1 MKKYDRLETKVDV
14 AGLTRSVFVIVDSE
28 TKLPNFES
36 SLWLMHEYTRAY
48 DAYKRLAD
56 RVRDFMNFCEEK
68 GFDYLDLGQ
77 AEFIS
82 YLVKYRHKE
91 LGNSAS
97 TVHQHGMS
105 VEAFMKGMFN
115 LGFTRNQVTL
125 PKNFVDENFT
135 QQVKKQLGKQG
146 SLDPFDLYARYLNN
160 EEFENVIAYVA
171 GKSERVRVRDVLAM
185 RLAFETGVR
194 SAEVV
199 REDNFTVKKIRAA
212 ITSAGDADTVSFT
225 IIGKGKG
232 AGKPRRID
240 LPVAL
245 AKRLLTYHKEHVGKG
260 DHIFVNNQGGILR
273 SQHCS
278 EVFTEAK
285 KALIQAQDQEAVY
298 RLDLWTQHF
307 DTRTFHSLRHSYATR
322 EAEFIRTAR
331 GGLGRHYDHLRQ
343 TMGHT
348 SAETTK
354 IYIHFAT
361 NLFGTDEEKNELFET
376 LETVDNRKWNSIRK
390 DMNDE

>member
-1 MKKYDRLETKVDV
+1 M
-14 AGLTRSVFVIVDSE
+14 
-28 TKLPNFES
+28 
-36 SLWLMHEYTRAY
+36 
-48 DAYKRLAD
+48 
-56 RVRDFMNFCEEK
+56 
-68 GFDYLDLGQ
+68 
-77 AEFIS
+77 
-82 YLVKYRHKE
+82 
-91 LGNSAS
+91 
-97 TVHQHGMS
+97 
-105 VEAFMKGMFN
+105 
-115 LGFTRNQVTL
+115 
-125 PKNFVDENFT
+125 
-135 QQVKKQLGKQG
+135 
-146 SLDPFDLYARYLNN
+146 NN

-245 AKRLLTYHKEHVGKG
+245 AKRLLTYHKEHVVKATISLLTIKAAFSVTALFGSIYRG
-260 DHIFVNNQGGILR
+260 EEGANPSARSGSGI
-273 SQHCS
+273 
-278 EVFTEAK
+278 
-285 KALIQAQDQEAVY
+285 
-298 RLDLWTQHF
+298 
-307 DTRTFHSLRHSYATR
+307 SLRFMDTTLQHANIPQSAPLYATR

-331 GGLGRHYDHLRQ
+331 GGLGRYDHLRQ

-361 NLFGTDEEKNELFET
+361 NLFGTDEEKNELFEA
-376 LETVDNRKWNSIRK
+376 LETVDNCKWNSIRK